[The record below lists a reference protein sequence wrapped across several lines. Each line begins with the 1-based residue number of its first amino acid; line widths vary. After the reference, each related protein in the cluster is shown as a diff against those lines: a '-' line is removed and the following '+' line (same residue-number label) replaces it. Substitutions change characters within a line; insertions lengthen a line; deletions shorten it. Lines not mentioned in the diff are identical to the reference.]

1 MKLNLEGKVVLV
13 TGGTKGIGR
22 AIVEGLYFS
31 LLVPLPHPSRLTR
44 STSLSE
50 GAQVFFCSRTESDVH
65 RANNELVS
73 QFTKSRAEGAV
84 VDVTR
89 SEEVGEWVQGIVAKR
104 GRIDVLV
111 SNVSSLSVTDES
123 GSWKNAYDTEYA
135 LQNLAIYSIVCV
147 S

>member
-1 MKLNLEGKVVLV
+1 M
-13 TGGTKGIGR
+13 
-22 AIVEGLYFS
+22 
-31 LLVPLPHPSRLTR
+31 
-44 STSLSE
+44 
-50 GAQVFFCSRTESDVH
+50 
-65 RANNELVS
+65 
-73 QFTKSRAEGAV
+73 
-84 VDVTR
+84 DVTR